1 MTEEQCY
8 LLVLIWHCFLS
19 HGCKSGG
26 SIKDTWYSLQKHIL
40 IPSQKAHC
48 HFTSEGFSPL
58 GLPGFPMH
66 TTPGFAVGCSSGETR
81 SSPWSVR
88 CSTAVTEHGLGRKA
102 DTTQTA
108 IAHKLKPCEP

>member
-1 MTEEQCY
+1 MTEEQCF

-19 HGCKSGG
+19 HGCKSYG

-40 IPSQKAHC
+40 IPSQKAHS

-66 TTPGFAVGCSSGETR
+66 TTLALLLAAAQVKLGPVPGL
-81 SSPWSVR
+81 SVPR
-88 CSTAVTEHGLGRKA
+88 L
-102 DTTQTA
+102 Q
-108 IAHKLKPCEP
+108 

>member
-8 LLVLIWHCFLS
+8 LLVPIWHCFLS

-40 IPSQKAHC
+40 IPSQKAQC

-66 TTPGFAVGCSSGETR
+66 TTLALLLAAAQVKLGPVPGL
-81 SSPWSVR
+81 SVPP
-88 CSTAVTEHGLGRKA
+88 L
-102 DTTQTA
+102 Q
-108 IAHKLKPCEP
+108 